1 MSVAIEKAQTADAD
15 AVATI
20 LSDWIDETTWMPRIH
35 TRQEEVSFGNLLID
49 EADVTVARH
58 DAQVIGFL
66 ARRGGVIEALYVA
79 ASARHRGIGKSLLDQ
94 AKSAADGLGLWTFQA
109 NVRARAFYAREG
121 FREVETTDGA
131 ANDEKLPDVRL
142 IWVKEIVS

>member
-66 ARRGGVIEALYVA
+66 ARRGGVIE
-79 ASARHRGIGKSLLDQ
+79 SG
-94 AKSAADGLGLWTFQA
+94 
-109 NVRARAFYAREG
+109 
-121 FREVETTDGA
+121 
-131 ANDEKLPDVRL
+131 
-142 IWVKEIVS
+142 